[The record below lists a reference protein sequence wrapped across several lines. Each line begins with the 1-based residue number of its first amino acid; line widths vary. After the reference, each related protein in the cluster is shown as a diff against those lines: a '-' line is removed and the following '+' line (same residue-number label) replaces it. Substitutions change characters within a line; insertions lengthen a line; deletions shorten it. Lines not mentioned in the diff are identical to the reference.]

1 MALQHAADIRYSI
14 FPAVVRTLVQKS
26 ECCHCLFLFYF
37 SRSMA
42 YPGSFTFRSV
52 FSIFMMKKLR
62 RHDQGLVRGQN
73 MMLVLIQSVYIHRA
87 LLNARGFRKKISLSA
102 LSSILT
108 TLKEVQEDLKSTN
121 ARVTSLETCW
131 RENCPPKLSVASD
144 TLYVLPYS
152 NEDLMSNQEG
162 SVTAFRFNSGL

>member
-1 MALQHAADIRYSI
+1 MAHL
-14 FPAVVRTLVQKS
+14 
-26 ECCHCLFLFYF
+26 
-37 SRSMA
+37 
-42 YPGSFTFRSV
+42 GSFTFRSV
-52 FSIFMMKKLR
+52 SSIFMMKKLR
-62 RHDQGLVRGQN
+62 RHDKGLVRSQN

-121 ARVTSLETCW
+121 ARVTSLKTCW

-144 TLYVLPYS
+144 TLSVLAYLD
-152 NEDLMSNQEG
+152 EDRMSD
-162 SVTAFRFNSGL
+162 RKGLCYGF